1 MKTVDLG
8 NRVKETKNVNAKT
21 STLESV
27 ALDLSA
33 LADSDMAMEMVA

>member
-1 MKTVDLG
+1 LKKQNKL
-8 NRVKETKNVNAKT
+8 NAKT
-21 STLESV
+21 FKSESV